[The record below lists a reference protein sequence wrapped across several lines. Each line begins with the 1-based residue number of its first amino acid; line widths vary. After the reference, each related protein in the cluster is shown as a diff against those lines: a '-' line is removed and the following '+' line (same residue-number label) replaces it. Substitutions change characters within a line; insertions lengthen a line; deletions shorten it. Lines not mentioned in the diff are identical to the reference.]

1 MRYPGFCF
9 AIAIL
14 LAGASWGCGGSNR
27 SELMAIDSLAL
38 ELKKADSL
46 LGTVDAERAIRVT
59 KGARAACDTLKNNH
73 PLFPFFRAVQAFEG
87 PVTDTLTLQETRIQE
102 RRHQMA
108 QQVLFTFSQL
118 KNLRHDVQSG
128 LLKGEDFHNHLRSE
142 KNAVGHLYDYLL
154 RKQSDY
160 RMRFH
165 TYDSLQTCLH
175 QPHP

>member
-9 AIAIL
+9 AIAFL

-27 SELMAIDSLAL
+27 SELMAIDTLAR
-38 ELKKADSL
+38 ELKKADSV
-46 LGTVDAERAIRVT
+46 LGTMDAERALRVI

-73 PLFPFFRAVQAFEG
+73 PLYPFFRAVQAFEG
-87 PVTDTLTLQETRIQE
+87 PENDTLNLQETRLQE

-118 KNLRHDVQSG
+118 KNLRHDVQAG
-128 LLKGEDFHNHLRSE
+128 LLRGEDLKNHLKSE
-142 KNAVGHLYDYLL
+142 KKAITNLYNYLL
-154 RKQSDY
+154 RKQRDY
-160 RMRFH
+160 HMRCH